1 LEEKMEIDQLFDSHE
16 GVTPPL
22 AVVVSGHELKTL
34 LRLVKDYPDR
44 MTRLIGSALARSI
57 PGIADT
63 YLAQCTVA
71 LNKIIEAEELDPKTL
86 AEYLYSLAEVGP
98 ALREWLSTRLDEE
111 LDSLNRTLTYTP
123 RHLSPN

>member
-1 LEEKMEIDQLFDSHE
+1 MEIDRLFPESGE
-16 GVTPPL
+16 VEVPL
-22 AVVVSGHELKTL
+22 VVVVGGHELKAI
-34 LRLVKDYPDR
+34 LRAVRKHPDR

-63 YLAQCTVA
+63 HLAQCTVA
-71 LNKIIEAEELDPKTL
+71 LNKIIEAEDLNPETL
-86 AEYLYSLAEVGP
+86 AEYLYSLAELGP